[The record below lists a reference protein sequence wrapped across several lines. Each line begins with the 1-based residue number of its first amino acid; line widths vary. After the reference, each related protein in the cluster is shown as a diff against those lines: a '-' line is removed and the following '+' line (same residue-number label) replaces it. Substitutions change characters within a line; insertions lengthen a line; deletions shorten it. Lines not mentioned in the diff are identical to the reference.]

1 MTPMTQPDP
10 TTGADDPALGLGAGR
25 AELLNDF
32 ASRLRQPRPR
42 QIGPYRLLDEIGE
55 GGMGVVFRAEQL
67 EPVRRVVAV
76 KLIRLGMETREVVA
90 RFEAERQALAVL
102 NHPCIAKIFDG
113 GVTDEG
119 RPYLVVEFVA
129 GMPITKYCDEKRLG
143 LRQRLELFARVC
155 DAVQHAHQKG
165 LIHRDLK
172 PGNVLV
178 SEVDARPLPKII
190 DFGVAKAVSQR
201 LTDLTLYTHVG
212 RMIGT
217 PEYMSPEQAG
227 VGAPDV
233 DTRSDVYSLGVV
245 LYELV
250 TGALPFDRAT
260 MRGSSGADLVEFQ
273 RVLRDHE
280 PPTPSRRLSQLGSDE
295 IAASA
300 QRRRIDS
307 RELKTTLRRELE
319 WIPLKAMRKDRA
331 KRYAS
336 AADLAVDVHNYLAK
350 RPLLAG
356 PESSGYRV
364 RKFLVRHRGGVIA
377 ATLVVL
383 ALLGA
388 TVVTSWQAHV
398 AQQQR
403 AEAERQRK
411 LAQETADFLTG
422 MFRAADP
429 DNARGRDV
437 TAVELVNRAAATLN
451 KRFADDPTTRA
462 SLQGNLGAVLT
473 ALGRA
478 REGEAMLHAAARDM
492 ALTLGD
498 EHPGTLTL
506 LGHLAFTIAELGR
519 HDEAEQMH
527 RRILDARRRTLGE
540 NDPQT
545 LASMHALSREL
556 LALARTRE
564 AETWCRQ
571 ALDGRRRALGP
582 DHPDTLN
589 AQANLAE
596 VLRKLGERDEPLR
609 LHRAT
614 LEARTRVLG
623 EDHPDTIESLNTL
636 GLMLREFDK
645 PDEAEPLFRRAL
657 DLRRSVLPE
666 GHPYTLI
673 SMNNLAGVLKD
684 LKRLDEAESLY
695 RAVLDEAQAQLGPS
709 HPTTLGAM
717 NNLGALLMA
726 QNRYADA
733 APIFRRA
740 HEQTSGKLGE
750 AHPQRIAALGNW
762 ATAEFLSG
770 NAEQAESLLR
780 RAVTA
785 ARQSMGDEH
794 PDTVTWIQNLARV
807 LEKRQKYAHAEP
819 LYREALAAV
828 RKRHGEHDRATG
840 RAMAALALCL
850 RELGKTEEA
859 EQLIA
864 AARATTRPTTQP
876 AATQPPTT
884 PRTPQ

>member
-1 MTPMTQPDP
+1 MTQPDP
-10 TTGADDPALGLGAGR
+10 TTGAEDSALGLGSARAG
-25 AELLNDF
+25 LLGDF
-32 ASRLRQPRPR
+32 ATRLRQPRPK

-76 KLIRLGMETREVVA
+76 KLIKLGMETREVVA
-90 RFEAERQALAVL
+90 RFDAERQALAVL

-113 GVTDEG
+113 GITEDG

-129 GMPITKYCDEKRLG
+129 GVPITKYCDERRLN

-155 DAVQHAHQKG
+155 EAVQHAHQKG

-172 PGNVLV
+172 PSNVLV
-178 SEVDARPLPKII
+178 SEVDGQPLPKVI

-201 LTDLTLYTHVG
+201 LTDMTLYTHAG

-245 LYELV
+245 LYELL

-260 MRGSSGADLVEFQ
+260 MRGQSGGDLVEFQ
-273 RVLRDHE
+273 RVLRDQD
-280 PPTPSRRLSQLGSDE
+280 PPTPSRRLSQIGANEL
-295 IAASA
+295 ASHA
-300 QRRRIDS
+300 QRRRVEA
-307 RELKTTLRRELE
+307 RELRTTLRRELE

-331 KRYAS
+331 QRYAS
-336 AADLAVDVHNYLAK
+336 AADLAADVHNYLAK

-356 PESSGYRV
+356 PESNGYRV
-364 RKFLVRHRGGVIA
+364 RKFLVRHRGGVVA

-383 ALLGA
+383 ALLVA

-398 AQQQR
+398 ASQQR
-403 AEAERQRK
+403 AEAERQRT

-437 TAVELVNRAAATLN
+437 TAVELVNRAAAGLG
-451 KRFADDPTTRA
+451 KRFADDPAVRA
-462 SLQGNLGAVLT
+462 NLQGNLGAVLT

-478 REGEAMLHAAARDM
+478 REGEAMLRDAARDLSN
-492 ALTLGD
+492 ALGD
-498 EHPGTLTL
+498 EHPGTLTV
-506 LGHLAFTIAELGR
+506 LGHLAFTVAELGR

-527 RRILDARRRTLGE
+527 RRILDARRRTLGDD
-540 NDPQT
+540 DPQT

-564 AETWCRQ
+564 AESWCRK

-589 AQANLAE
+589 SQANLAE
-596 VLRKLGERDEPLR
+596 VLRKLGGRDEPLR
-609 LHRAT
+609 LHRGT

-645 PDEAEPLFRRAL
+645 PEEAEPIFRRAL
-657 DLRRSVLPE
+657 ELRQRVLPE

-684 LKRLDEAESLY
+684 LARLDEAESLY
-695 RAVLDEAQAQLGPS
+695 RSVVAAATAELGAD

-726 QNRYADA
+726 QKRAAEA
-733 APIFRRA
+733 APIFRQAFER
-740 HEQTSGKLGE
+740 TSRRMGE
-750 AHPQRIAALGNW
+750 AHPQTLAALGNW
-762 ATAEFLSG
+762 ATAEFVSG
-770 NAEQAESLLR
+770 NADEAEALLR
-780 RAVTA
+780 RAVA
-785 ARQSMGDEH
+785 GARQSMGDEH
-794 PDTVTWIQNLARV
+794 PDTITWIQNLARV
-807 LEKRQKYAHAEP
+807 LDKRGKFADAEP
-819 LYREALAAV
+819 LYREALAAL

-840 RAMAALALCL
+840 RAMGALALCL
-850 RELGKTEEA
+850 RELGKTQEA

-864 AARATTRPTTQP
+864 AARATTRPTT
-876 AATQPPTT
+876 ATATT
-884 PRTPQ
+884 TTTAR